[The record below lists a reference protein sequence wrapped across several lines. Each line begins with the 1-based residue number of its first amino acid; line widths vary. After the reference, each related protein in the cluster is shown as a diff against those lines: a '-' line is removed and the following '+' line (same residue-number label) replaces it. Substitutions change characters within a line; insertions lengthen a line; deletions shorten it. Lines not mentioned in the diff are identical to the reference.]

1 MLLYVAVVS
10 VEKKSAAVAVALVKR
25 PKVSKYS
32 NCDAVD
38 AADIVHSIVVVDKVP
53 LNKIIACSLILRIE

>member
-1 MLLYVAVVS
+1 M
-10 VEKKSAAVAVALVKR
+10 AVALVKR

-38 AADIVHSIVVVDKVP
+38 AADIVRSVVVVVDKVP
-53 LNKIIACSLILRIE
+53 LNKIIACSLMLRIK